1 MVYSLI
7 DPKIGWILI
16 LSLNFSNSLLIEYK
30 LYSLFSKRIIS
41 EILTSAPSTVEQ
53 AKLLC
58 KSFDDWNGNM
68 KELRDYTIK
77 TTSVMRGGKEG
88 QEGLGAFIE
97 RRKPN
102 WHTNEE

>member
-1 MVYSLI
+1 
-7 DPKIGWILI
+7 
-16 LSLNFSNSLLIEYK
+16 
-30 LYSLFSKRIIS
+30 
-41 EILTSAPSTVEQ
+41 
-53 AKLLC
+53 
-58 KSFDDWNGNM
+58 M